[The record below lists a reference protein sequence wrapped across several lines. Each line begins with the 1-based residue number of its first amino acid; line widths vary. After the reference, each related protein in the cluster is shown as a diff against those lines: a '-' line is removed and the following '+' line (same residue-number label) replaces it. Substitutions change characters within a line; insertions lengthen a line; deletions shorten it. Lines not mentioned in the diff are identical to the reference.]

1 MRILFIGGRA
11 DGKFID
17 VNPVEFEDPNDPEDF
32 HWVYPDLF
40 NVVTR
45 EDVTPRVSPL
55 KADEALPIP
64 TQGYET
70 YKLSE
75 LTSKDGRTICFYSLR
90 EMTNYEITAML
101 LNCYAAN
108 AGRK

>member
-17 VNPVEFEDPNDPEDF
+17 VNPVEFENPNDPEDY

-55 KADEALPIP
+55 KADEAPPIP
-64 TQGYET
+64 TQGYEI
-70 YKLSE
+70 YKLNE
-75 LTSKDGRTICFYSLR
+75 IASKDGHIIRFYSLR
-90 EMTNYEITAML
+90 EMTDYVMTGML
-101 LNCYAAN
+101 LNCYGAN

>member
-17 VNPVEFEDPNDPEDF
+17 VNPVEFENPNDPEDF

-45 EDVTPRVSPL
+45 EDVAPRVSQFT
-55 KADEALPIP
+55 ASEAAPKL

-70 YKLSE
+70 YKLGE
-75 LTSKDGRTICFYSLR
+75 LASKDGRTINFYSLR
-90 EMTNYEITAML
+90 EMTDYELTAAL

>member
-1 MRILFIGGRA
+1 MRILFIGGYA

-17 VNPVEFEDPNDPEDF
+17 VNPVEFENPNDPEDF

-45 EDVTPRVSPL
+45 EDVTARVSMGN
-55 KADEALPIP
+55 EAAP
-64 TQGYET
+64 TLTRGYET
-70 YKLSE
+70 YKLSQS
-75 LTSKDGRTICFYSLR
+75 TNKDGCAIQFYTLHGMADG
-90 EMTNYEITAML
+90 ELTAML